1 MSMSA
6 RASKR
11 AQNALYGRAT
21 GQGSFETQITITA
34 ADGRETTMTN
44 GSVINWGGND
54 KGGLYP
60 TVGVSIGF
68 LNQLSY
74 CCSSGGVYPKSGVN
88 TSPWGTFMDY

>member
-11 AQNALYGRAT
+11 ARNAMYGRAT
-21 GQGSFETQITITA
+21 GVPFGITTITA
-34 ADGRETTMTN
+34 ADGRKTTMTN

-88 TSPWGTFMDY
+88 TSPYNSFMNF